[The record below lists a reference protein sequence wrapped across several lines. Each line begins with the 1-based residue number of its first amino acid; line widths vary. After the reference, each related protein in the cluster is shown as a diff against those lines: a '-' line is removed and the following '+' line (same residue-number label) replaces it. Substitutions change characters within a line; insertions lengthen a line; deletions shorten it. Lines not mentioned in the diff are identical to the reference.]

1 MNKKNTNEATP
12 IKNTRRLRF
21 KAISTALTIAVI
33 IGIILLNVIVG
44 IVAERYPLSWD
55 ISSDKV
61 FTLSAE
67 SKTVAQATEK
77 EVEVVVF
84 ANVEDY
90 FLSIANEI
98 YTYYLYYSGVEVNMA
113 NQFERLGREVET
125 ALTQLQS
132 ASNGKITYTFINPDQ
147 EPERYAAYT
156 KYNMGENNVLLIS
169 GERHRKTSLGNMFE
183 ITDTTSI
190 TSLVE
195 KVLVSNIYALQG
207 EEDRI
212 VQVLVGHEEDSST
225 IAGLKILYELNGYTF
240 EELTITGS
248 AAFNEK
254 TEILLIPAPAKD
266 YSEEEIGRIRTWLT
280 NDNKRNR
287 HLIVYTNPTAD
298 CPNLYE
304 MLKTDFSIEV
314 TDQVIYESNA
324 DRFRGYDP
332 NEIVADV
339 PENKYTTNAKG
350 TGTVLVP
357 LARRLICDLPSSVE
371 NNAIAQLGIPLT
383 THPDTADVSVIGS
396 KDSKITIEK
405 DEYPLTS
412 TVAYVYEAF
421 DDNTQQEATTT
432 VMVCGSAAMAYPA
445 CIQDGTLKN
454 EEFLLDAINTI
465 TGYETTISISNKV
478 IAKDVTQFTTGTQL
492 IVGIGLFTVGLPLA
506 VLIVCLVVFLRRR
519 SL

>member
-1 MNKKNTNEATP
+1 MKNKNTAEATP

-33 IGIILLNVIVG
+33 VGILLLNVIVG
-44 IVAERYPLSWD
+44 IVADRYPLSWD

-61 FTLSAE
+61 FTLSTE
-67 SKTVAQATEK
+67 SKNVAQSAEK
-77 EVEVVVF
+77 EVEVIIF
-84 ANVEDY
+84 ADVEEY
-90 FLSIANEI
+90 FLSVANEI

-125 ALTQLQS
+125 ALTQLQT
-132 ASNGKITYTFINPDQ
+132 ASNGKISYTIINPDQ
-147 EPERYAAYT
+147 EPEKYAAYT
-156 KYNMGENNVLLIS
+156 KYNMGENNILLIS

-183 ITDTTSI
+183 ITDPTSI

-207 EEDRI
+207 EDDRI
-212 VQVLVGHEEDSST
+212 VQVLVGHEEDTNT
-225 IAGLKILYELNGYTF
+225 IAGLKALYELNGYTF

-248 AAFNEK
+248 GKFNEN

-266 YSEEEIGRIRTWLT
+266 YSEEEIGRIRTWLI
-280 NDNKRNR
+280 NNNERNR
-287 HLIVYTNPTAD
+287 HLIVYTNPTAQ
-298 CPNLYE
+298 CTNLYE

-314 TDQVIYESNA
+314 TDQVIYETDA

-332 NEIVADV
+332 NEIVSDVADT
-339 PENKYTTNAKG
+339 KYTTNAKG

-357 LARRLICDLPSSVE
+357 LARRLICDLPSSVD

-383 THPDTADVSVIGS
+383 THPDTANVSVIGS
-396 KDSKITIEK
+396 QDSKVTIAK

-412 TVAYVYEAF
+412 SIAYVYESF
-421 DDNTQQEATTT
+421 DDNTQQAATTT

-445 CIQDGTLKN
+445 CVQDSTLKN
-454 EEFLLDAINTI
+454 EEFLLDAMNTI
-465 TGYETTISISNKV
+465 TGYETSISISNKI

-492 IVGIGLFTVGLPLA
+492 FVGIGIFTVGLPLA